1 MTSDSQANFV
11 PVTMDFVRGREG
23 DDRISSGNA
32 RRLSPSNSVYLFE
45 RVDEGIRN
53 VVYYFSP
60 AAFIRERDARV
71 ESWREPLPFSTF
83 FSFFFFYRQD
93 SLPFTRV

>member
-71 ESWREPLPFSTF
+71 ESELARATPVFNILL
-83 FSFFFFYRQD
+83 FFFFF
-93 SLPFTRV
+93 L